1 MMRYAVLFVI
11 TGIAL
16 AACNPFAPGITDS
29 IGSTQSLLGD
39 QRSIE
44 GLFENFA
51 YAYKNHQDTIAYGKL
66 IGGEFTFLYRDY
78 DRGVDVS
85 WGRDEEMRTTNS
97 MFQSVQQLDLVWN
110 NIVSSS
116 INTDSTQAT
125 VSRNFNLTVMFNPGD
140 VIRVDGYAIFTL
152 TRRRAEEPWLIVRW
166 RDESNF

>member
-1 MMRYAVLFVI
+1 
-11 TGIAL
+11 
-16 AACNPFAPGITDS
+16 
-29 IGSTQSLLGD
+29 
-39 QRSIE
+39 
-44 GLFENFA
+44 
-51 YAYKNHQDTIAYGKL
+51 
-66 IGGEFTFLYRDY
+66 
-78 DRGVDVS
+78 
-85 WGRDEEMRTTNS
+85 